1 MRNEDFK
8 SFYKKYYRFSVKIA
22 HRIVKDLSAAEDIAQ
37 EMFYSLYRELER
49 VETEDE
55 KKLCALVRVATI
67 NKARDYLKSAYVS
80 KVVAAEDN
88 AELEVPASVDNS
100 TEAAVYQSGDDRIC
114 VEIPGVTDAN
124 DILEDLGT
132 PGSLQFCDPDGNV
145 FMTGD
150 DVVDAQAG
158 THKDNTG
165 NNAYCVDLV
174 LSDEAAETF
183 SEMTGAN
190 IGNNLPI
197 IYDGA
202 VISNP
207 VVQSQISGGK
217 AQITGMANFEE
228 ASQLASQIRIGS
240 LSLELSELES
250 QVVGAQLGAEAMSSA
265 LKAALI
271 GLVII
276 IIFMIAY
283 YWMLGAAAAIAL
295 VIYSTLTIAVIY
307 WFDITLTLP
316 GIAGIILGI
325 GMAVDANVVIYGRI
339 REELSAGKSVFN
351 AMKDGFKKATSAIV
365 DGNVTTLIVAAIL
378 AWKGS
383 GTVKGFA
390 YTLAIS
396 IIISL
401 ITSLFV
407 TRYVVYSFYG
417 IGVKDE
423 KFYGKAKELKMINF
437 TKRRLVFYVIAVA
450 CIAAGFIGMGVHSA
464 SGDGA
469 LNLSLE
475 FVGGTSNT
483 VYFNEEYT
491 LEQID
496 SEMVPLVMDITGDSD
511 VYVQKV
517 ADSNGVIFKT
527 RNLSL
532 EEREAFNQVLVDKYG
547 VDENTISSQSISST
561 ISSEMT
567 SDAVIAV
574 IIAVILIM
582 IYIAFRFQD
591 FRFASA
597 SVLALI
603 HDIMLVLASYALVR
617 ISVGSTFIAVML
629 TILGYSINDTIV
641 VFDRVREN
649 IRGRAR
655 VSKEELAEIAD
666 KSVTQTLSRSINTSV
681 TTFVM
686 VLLLYIMGVASIKD
700 FSLPLMVGIVA
711 GLFSSVCIS
720 TNLWFDMKI
729 HFNKVGKK
737 K

>member
-1 MRNEDFK
+1 MKKNKSMGILAVVLVAVVAFCYYASIILSSTGRGAGQNITLGLDLAGGVSITYQVVDEDATAEQL
-8 SFYKKYYRFSVKIA
+8 SDTRYKLQK
-22 HRIVKDLSAAEDIAQ
+22 
-37 EMFYSLYRELER
+37 R
-49 VETEDE
+49 VE
-55 KKLCALVRVATI
+55 V
-67 NKARDYLKSAYVS
+67 Y
-80 KVVAAEDN
+80 
-88 AELEVPASVDNS
+88 S
-100 TEAAVYQSGDDRIC
+100 TEATVYQSGDDRIC

-132 PGSLQFCDPDGNV
+132 PGSLIFNDPDGNT

-150 DVVDAQAG
+150 DVEDAQAG
-158 THKDNTG
+158 TYEDNTG
-165 NNAYCVDLV
+165 NRAFCVDLV
-174 LSDEAAETF
+174 LSDSAAETF
-183 SEMTGAN
+183 SEITGAN
-190 IGNNLPI
+190 IGKNLPI
-197 IYDGA
+197 IYDGE

-207 VVQSQISGGK
+207 VVQQQISQGTAQISG
-217 AQITGMANFEE
+217 MSSFEE
-228 ASQLASQIRIGS
+228 AEILASQIRIGS
-240 LSLELSELES
+240 LSLELRELES

-271 GLVII
+271 GLVLI
-276 IIFMIAY
+276 IIFMIVY

-339 REELSAGKSVFN
+339 REELAAGKSVYN
-351 AMKDGFKKATSAIV
+351 AMRDGFKKASSAII

-378 AWKGS
+378 MWKGS

-396 IIISL
+396 ILISL
-401 ITSLFV
+401 FTSLFV

-417 IGVKDE
+417 VGIKDP
-423 KFYGKAKELKMINF
+423 KYYGQAKEMKTIGF
-437 TKRRLVFYVIAVA
+437 TKRRPVFYIIAVA
-450 CIAAGFIGMGVHSA
+450 CIAAGFIGMAVHNA
-464 SGDGA
+464 NGDGA

-475 FVGGTSNT
+475 FAGGSSNT

-496 SEMVPLVMDITGDSD
+496 ADMVPIVMEITGDSD

-517 ADSNGVIFKT
+517 ADSNGVVFKT

-532 EEREAFNQVLVDKYG
+532 EEREQFNKAFVDKYG
-547 VDENTISSQSISST
+547 VDENLISSQTISST

-591 FRFASA
+591 IRFASA
-597 SVLALI
+597 AVIALI
-603 HDIMLVLASYALVR
+603 HDILLVLASYALVR

-649 IRGRAR
+649 LHGRAR
-655 VSKEELAEIAD
+655 VSKEELAELSDA
-666 KSVTQTLSRSINTSV
+666 SVTQTLSRSINTSL
-681 TTFVM
+681 TTLVM

-720 TNLWFDMKI
+720 TNLWYEMRL
-729 HFNKVGKK
+729 HFAKAGKSSKK

>member
-1 MRNEDFK
+1 MKKNKSVAILAVVLAVIVALGYYTSIILSSTGKGEGQNITLGLDLAGGVSITYQVVDEDATAEQM
-8 SFYKKYYRFSVKIA
+8 SDTIYKLQK
-22 HRIVKDLSAAEDIAQ
+22 RI
-37 EMFYSLYRELER
+37 
-49 VETEDE
+49 ET
-55 KKLCALVRVATI
+55 
-67 NKARDYLKSAYVS
+67 Y
-80 KVVAAEDN
+80 
-88 AELEVPASVDNS
+88 S
-100 TEAAVYQSGDDRIC
+100 TEATVYQSGDDRIC

-158 THKDNTG
+158 THKGNTG
-165 NNAYCVDLV
+165 NNEFCVDLV

-190 IGNNLPI
+190 IGKNLPI
-197 IYDGA
+197 VYDGE

-207 VVQSQISGGK
+207 VVEAKIDGGT
-217 AQITGMANFEE
+217 AQITGMADYDE

-240 LSLELSELES
+240 LSLELTELES

-271 GLVII
+271 GLAII
-276 IIFMIAY
+276 IVFMIAY
-283 YWMLGAAAAIAL
+283 YWMLGAAAAVAL
-295 VIYSTLTIAVIY
+295 VIYSTLTVAVIY

-339 REELSAGKSVFN
+339 REEIAAGKSVYN

-396 IIISL
+396 IVVSL
-401 ITSLFV
+401 VTALFV

-423 KFYGKAKELKMINF
+423 KFYGKAKELKTMGFI
-437 TKRRLVFYVIAVA
+437 KRRPVFYVIAVA
-450 CIAAGFIGMGVHSA
+450 CIAAGFIGMGIHSA
-464 SGDGA
+464 NGDGA

-496 SEMVPLVMDITGDSD
+496 SEMVPLVMDVTGDSD

-517 ADSNGVIFKT
+517 ADTNGVIFKT
-527 RNLSL
+527 RNLNL
-532 EEREAFNQVLVDKYG
+532 EEREAFNKVFVDKYG
-547 VDENTISSQSISST
+547 VDEDTISSQSISST

-649 IRGRAR
+649 IHNRAR

-666 KSVTQTLSRSINTSV
+666 RSVTQTLSRSINTSV

-729 HFNKVGKK
+729 HFGKGGKK

>member
-1 MRNEDFK
+1 MKKNK
-8 SFYKKYYRFSVKIA
+8 SVAILAVVLAVVVALCYY
-22 HRIVKDLSAAEDIAQ
+22 
-37 EMFYSLYRELER
+37 
-49 VETEDE
+49 
-55 KKLCALVRVATI
+55 ATI
-67 NKARDYLKSAYVS
+67 ILSSTGKGAGQNITLGLDLAGGVS
-80 KVVAAEDN
+80 ITYQVVDEDATAEQMSDTIYKLQKRI
-88 AELEVPASVDNS
+88 ESYS
-100 TEAAVYQSGDDRIC
+100 TEATVYQSGDDRIC

-158 THKDNTG
+158 THKGNTG
-165 NNAYCVDLV
+165 NNEFCVDLV

-190 IGNNLPI
+190 IGKNLPI
-197 IYDGA
+197 VYDGE

-207 VVQSQISGGK
+207 VVEAKIDGGT
-217 AQITGMANFEE
+217 AQITGMADYDE

-240 LSLELSELES
+240 LSLELTELES

-271 GLVII
+271 GLAII
-276 IIFMIAY
+276 IVFMIAY
-283 YWMLGAAAAIAL
+283 YWMLGAAAAVAL

-339 REELSAGKSVFN
+339 REEIAAGKSVYN

-396 IIISL
+396 IVVSL
-401 ITSLFV
+401 VTALFV

-423 KFYGKAKELKMINF
+423 KFYGKAKELKTMGFI
-437 TKRRLVFYVIAVA
+437 KRRPVFYVIAVA

-464 SGDGA
+464 NGDGA

-496 SEMVPLVMDITGDSD
+496 SEMVPLVMDVTGDSD

-517 ADSNGVIFKT
+517 ADTNGVIFKT
-527 RNLSL
+527 RNLNL
-532 EEREAFNQVLVDKYG
+532 EEREAFNKVFVDKYG
-547 VDENTISSQSISST
+547 VDEDTISSQSISST

-603 HDIMLVLASYALVR
+603 HDILLVLASYALVR

-649 IRGRAR
+649 IHNRAR

-666 KSVTQTLSRSINTSV
+666 RSVTQTLSRSINTSV

-729 HFNKVGKK
+729 HFGKGGKK

>member
-1 MRNEDFK
+1 MKKNK
-8 SFYKKYYRFSVKIA
+8 S
-22 HRIVKDLSAAEDIAQ
+22 
-37 EMFYSLYRELER
+37 
-49 VETEDE
+49 
-55 KKLCALVRVATI
+55 VAI
-67 NKARDYLKSAYVS
+67 LAVVLAV
-80 KVVAAEDN
+80 VVALCYYASIILSSTGKGAGQNITLGLDLAGGVSITYQVVDED
-88 AELEVPASVDNS
+88 ATSEQMSDTIYKLQKRIESYS
-100 TEAAVYQSGDDRIC
+100 TEATVYQSGDDRIC

-158 THKDNTG
+158 TYKTETG
-165 NNAYCVDLV
+165 NNGFCVDLV
-174 LSDEAAETF
+174 LSDEAAKTF
-183 SEMTGAN
+183 AEMTGAN
-190 IGNNLPI
+190 IGKNLPI
-197 IYDGA
+197 VYDGE

-207 VVQSQISGGK
+207 VVQSKIDGGT
-217 AQITGMANFEE
+217 AQITGMADYEE

-240 LSLELSELES
+240 LSLELAELES

-271 GLVII
+271 GLAII
-276 IIFMIAY
+276 IVFMIAY
-283 YWMLGAAAAIAL
+283 YWMLGAAAAVAL
-295 VIYSTLTIAVIY
+295 AIYSTLTIAVIY

-339 REELSAGKSVFN
+339 REEIAVGKSVYN

-396 IIISL
+396 IIVSL
-401 ITSLFV
+401 ITALFV

-423 KFYGKAKELKMINF
+423 KFYGKAKELKTMNF
-437 TKRRLVFYVIAVA
+437 TKRRPVFYVIAVA

-517 ADSNGVIFKT
+517 AGSNGVIFKT
-527 RNLSL
+527 RNLNL
-532 EEREAFNQVLVDKYG
+532 EEREAFNKVFVDQYG
-547 VDENTISSQSISST
+547 VNEDTISSQSISST

-574 IIAVILIM
+574 VIAVILIM
-582 IYIAFRFQD
+582 LYIAFRFQD

-603 HDIMLVLASYALVR
+603 HDILLVLASYALVR

-649 IRGRAR
+649 IHNRAR

-686 VLLLYIMGVASIKD
+686 VLLLYIMGVASIRD

-720 TNLWFDMKI
+720 TNLWFDMKV
-729 HFNKVGKK
+729 HFGKGGRK

>member
-1 MRNEDFK
+1 MKKNK
-8 SFYKKYYRFSVKIA
+8 SVAILAVILAAVVVLGYYASIILSSTGKGAGQNITLGLDLAGGVSITYQVVDEEATAEQMSDTIYKLQQ
-22 HRIVKDLSAAEDIAQ
+22 RIES
-37 EMFYSLYRELER
+37 Y
-49 VETEDE
+49 
-55 KKLCALVRVATI
+55 
-67 NKARDYLKSAYVS
+67 
-80 KVVAAEDN
+80 
-88 AELEVPASVDNS
+88 S
-100 TEAAVYQSGDDRIC
+100 TEATVYQNGDDRIC
-114 VEIPGVTDAN
+114 IEIPGVTDAN
-124 DILEDLGT
+124 DILEDLGK
-132 PGSLQFCDPDGNV
+132 PGSLQFTDSDGKV

-158 THKDNTG
+158 TYQDDLG
-165 NNAYCVDLV
+165 NNAFCVDLV
-174 LSDEAAETF
+174 LSDDAAETF
-183 SEMTGAN
+183 AEVTGDN
-190 IGNNLPI
+190 IGKTLPI
-197 IYDGA
+197 IYDGQ

-207 VVQSQISGGK
+207 VVQAQISGGT
-217 AQITGMANFEE
+217 AQITGMESHE
-228 ASQLASQIRIGS
+228 AASILASQIRIGS
-240 LSLELSELES
+240 LSLELTELES
-250 QVVGAQLGAEAMSSA
+250 QVVGAQLGGEAMSSA
-265 LKAALI
+265 LKAAAI
-271 GLVII
+271 GLAII
-276 IIFMIAY
+276 MVFMIAY
-283 YWMLGAAAAIAL
+283 YWMAGVAASIAL
-295 VIYSTLTIAVIY
+295 IIYSTLTIAVLY

-339 REELSAGKSVFN
+339 REEISAGKSVFN
-351 AMKDGFKKATSAIV
+351 AMRDGFKKAQSAII

-390 YTLAIS
+390 YTLAIG
-396 IIISL
+396 IIVSL
-401 ITSLFV
+401 FSALFV
-407 TRYVVYSFYG
+407 TRYVMYAFYG
-417 IGVKDE
+417 VGVSDA
-423 KFYGKAKELKMINF
+423 KFYGRAKEGKTINF
-437 TKRRLVFYVIAVA
+437 TKYRAVFYIIGIIGIAS
-450 CIAAGFIGMGVHSA
+450 GFVGMGIHSA
-464 SGDGA
+464 NGEKN
-469 LNLSLE
+469 LNYSLE

-483 VYFNEEYT
+483 VYFNEDYT

-496 SEMVPLVMDITGDSD
+496 AEMVPLVMDITGDSD

-532 EEREAFNQVLVDKYG
+532 EEREEFNKVFVDKYG
-547 VDENTISSQSISST
+547 VDENTISSQTISPT

-567 SDAVIAV
+567 SDAITAV

-582 IYIAFRFQD
+582 LYIAFRFHD
-591 FRFASA
+591 FRFATA

-603 HDIMLVLASYALVR
+603 HDILLVLASYALIR

-649 IRGRAR
+649 IHNRAR
-655 VSKEELAEIAD
+655 MSKEELADVAD
-666 KSVTQTLSRSINTSV
+666 RSVTQTLARSINTSL

-720 TNLWFDMKI
+720 TNLWVDMKLLGS
-729 HFNKVGKK
+729 GKK
-737 K
+737 KK

>member
-1 MRNEDFK
+1 MKKNKSVAILAAVLAVIVALCYYASIILSSTGKGAGQNITLGLDLAGGVSITYQVVDEDAT
-8 SFYKKYYRFSVKIA
+8 SEQMSDTIYKLQK
-22 HRIVKDLSAAEDIAQ
+22 RIES
-37 EMFYSLYRELER
+37 Y
-49 VETEDE
+49 
-55 KKLCALVRVATI
+55 
-67 NKARDYLKSAYVS
+67 
-80 KVVAAEDN
+80 
-88 AELEVPASVDNS
+88 S
-100 TEAAVYQSGDDRIC
+100 TEATVYQSGDDRIC

-158 THKDNTG
+158 TTDDKTG
-165 NNAYCVDLV
+165 NKAYCVDLV
-174 LSDEAAETF
+174 LSDEAAQTF
-183 SEMTGAN
+183 AEMTGEN
-190 IGNNLPI
+190 IGKNLPI
-197 IYDGA
+197 VYDGE

-207 VVQSQISGGK
+207 VVQSKIEGGT
-217 AQITGMANFEE
+217 AQITGMANYEE

-271 GLVII
+271 GLVLI

-283 YWMLGAAAAIAL
+283 YWMLGVAASIAL

-339 REELSAGKSVFN
+339 REEISAGKSVFN
-351 AMKDGFKKATSAIV
+351 AMRDGFKKATSAIV

-401 ITSLFV
+401 ITALFV

-423 KFYGKAKELKMINF
+423 KFYGKAKELKTMSF
-437 TKRRLVFYVIAVA
+437 TKRRPVFYVIAVA
-450 CIAAGFIGMGVHSA
+450 CIAVGFIGMGVHSA
-464 SGDGA
+464 NGDGA

-496 SEMVPLVMDITGDSD
+496 SEMVPLVMDVTGDSD

-527 RNLSL
+527 RNLNL
-532 EEREAFNQVLVDKYG
+532 EEREAFNQVFVDKYG
-547 VDENTISSQSISST
+547 VDEDTISSQSISST

-591 FRFASA
+591 IRFASA

-603 HDIMLVLASYALVR
+603 HDILLVLASYALVR

-649 IRGRAR
+649 IHNRAR

-729 HFNKVGKK
+729 HFNKGGKK

>member
-1 MRNEDFK
+1 MNKNK
-8 SFYKKYYRFSVKIA
+8 SVAVLAVVLAIVVALSYYASLILSSTGKGEGQNISLGL
-22 HRIVKDLSAAEDIAQ
+22 DLAGGVSITYQ
-37 EMFYSLYRELER
+37 
-49 VETEDE
+49 VEDE
-55 KKLCALVRVATI
+55 DATAEQMSDTIYKLQKRIQV
-67 NKARDYLKSAYVS
+67 Y
-80 KVVAAEDN
+80 
-88 AELEVPASVDNS
+88 S
-100 TEAAVYQSGDDRIC
+100 TEATVYRSGDDRIC

-132 PGSLQFCDPDGNV
+132 PGSLQFCDPEGNV

-150 DVVDAQAG
+150 EVVDAQPG
-158 THKDNTG
+158 TYDDNTG
-165 NNAYCVDLV
+165 NKAYCVDLL
-174 LSDEAAETF
+174 LSDEAAQTF
-183 SEMTGAN
+183 SDVTGAN
-190 IGNNLPI
+190 IGQNLPI
-197 IYDGA
+197 IYDGE

-207 VVQSQISGGK
+207 TVQSQISGGT
-217 AQITGMANFEE
+217 AQITGMANYEE

-250 QVVGAQLGAEAMSSA
+250 QVVGAQLGAEAMTTA
-265 LKAALI
+265 LRAALI
-271 GLVII
+271 GLVLIMV
-276 IIFMIAY
+276 FMIAY
-283 YWMLGAAAAIAL
+283 YWMLGAAASIAL
-295 VIYSTLTIAVIY
+295 IIYSTLTIAVLY

-339 REELSAGKSVFN
+339 REEIAAGKSVYN
-351 AMKDGFKKATSAIV
+351 AMKDGFAKATSAIV
-365 DGNVTTLIVAAIL
+365 DGNVTTMIVALIL

-417 IGVKDE
+417 IGVKDV
-423 KFYGKAKELKMINF
+423 KFYGKAKELKTINF
-437 TKRRLVFYVIAVA
+437 TKKRAIFYAIAVIA
-450 CIAAGFIGMGVHSA
+450 IASGFIGMGINSA
-464 SGDGA
+464 NGNGA

-483 VYFNEEYT
+483 VYMNENYT

-496 SEMVPLVMDITGDSD
+496 SELVPLVMEVTGDSD

-532 EEREAFNQVLVDKYG
+532 EEREAFNKIFVEKYG

-567 SDAVIAV
+567 RDAIIAV
-574 IIAVILIM
+574 IIAMVLIM
-582 IYIAFRFQD
+582 IYIAIRFHD
-591 FRFASA
+591 VRFASA
-597 SVLALI
+597 AVLALA
-603 HDIMLVLASYALVR
+603 HDILLVLACYALVR

-649 IRGRAR
+649 IHNRAR
-655 VSKEELAEIAD
+655 MSKDELAEISD
-666 KSVTQTLSRSINTSV
+666 RSVTQTLSRSINTSV

-711 GLFSSVCIS
+711 GLFSSVCVS
-720 TNLWFDMKI
+720 TNLWFELKTRLA
-729 HFNKVGKK
+729 KSTKK
-737 K
+737 

>member
-1 MRNEDFK
+1 MNKNK
-8 SFYKKYYRFSVKIA
+8 SVAVLAVVLAIVVALSYYASLILSSTGKGEGQNISLGL
-22 HRIVKDLSAAEDIAQ
+22 DLAGGVSITYQ
-37 EMFYSLYRELER
+37 
-49 VETEDE
+49 VEDE
-55 KKLCALVRVATI
+55 DATAEQMSDTIYKLQKRIQV
-67 NKARDYLKSAYVS
+67 Y
-80 KVVAAEDN
+80 
-88 AELEVPASVDNS
+88 S
-100 TEAAVYQSGDDRIC
+100 TEATVYRSGDDRIC

-132 PGSLQFCDPDGNV
+132 PGSLQFCDPEGNV

-150 DVVDAQAG
+150 EVVDAQPG
-158 THKDNTG
+158 TYDDNTG
-165 NNAYCVDLV
+165 NKAYCVDLV
-174 LSDEAAETF
+174 LSDEAAKTF
-183 SEMTGAN
+183 SDVTGAN
-190 IGNNLPI
+190 IGQNLPI
-197 IYDGA
+197 IYDGE

-207 VVQSQISGGK
+207 TVQSQISGGT
-217 AQITGMANFEE
+217 AQITGMANYEE

-250 QVVGAQLGAEAMSSA
+250 QVVGAQLGAEAMTTA
-265 LKAALI
+265 LRAALI
-271 GLVII
+271 GLVLII
-276 IIFMIAY
+276 VFMIAY
-283 YWMLGAAAAIAL
+283 YWMLGAAASIAL
-295 VIYSTLTIAVIY
+295 IIYSTLTIAVLY

-339 REELSAGKSVFN
+339 REEIAAGKSVYN
-351 AMKDGFKKATSAIV
+351 AMKDGFAKATSAIV
-365 DGNVTTLIVAAIL
+365 DGNVTTMIVALIL

-417 IGVKDE
+417 IGVKDV
-423 KFYGKAKELKMINF
+423 KFYGKAKELKTINF
-437 TKRRLVFYVIAVA
+437 TKKRAIFYAIAVIA
-450 CIAAGFIGMGVHSA
+450 IASGFIGMGINSA
-464 SGDGA
+464 NGNGA

-483 VYFNEEYT
+483 VYMNENYT

-496 SEMVPLVMDITGDSD
+496 SELVPLVMEVTGDSD

-532 EEREAFNQVLVDKYG
+532 EEREAFNKIFVEKYG

-567 SDAVIAV
+567 RDAIIAV
-574 IIAVILIM
+574 IIAMVLIM
-582 IYIAFRFQD
+582 IYIAIRFHD
-591 FRFASA
+591 VRFASA
-597 SVLALI
+597 AVLALA
-603 HDIMLVLASYALVR
+603 HDILLVLACYALVR

-649 IRGRAR
+649 IHNRAR
-655 VSKEELAEIAD
+655 MSKDELAEISD
-666 KSVTQTLSRSINTSV
+666 RSVTQTLSRSINTSV

-711 GLFSSVCIS
+711 GLFSSVCVS
-720 TNLWFDMKI
+720 TNLWFELKTRLA
-729 HFNKVGKK
+729 KSTKK
-737 K
+737 

>member
-1 MRNEDFK
+1 MKKNK
-8 SFYKKYYRFSVKIA
+8 SVAILAVVLVIVVALGYYASIILSSTGRGAGTNITLGL
-22 HRIVKDLSAAEDIAQ
+22 DLAGGVSITYQ
-37 EMFYSLYRELER
+37 
-49 VETEDE
+49 VEDE
-55 KKLCALVRVATI
+55 DATSEEMSDTIYKLQKRIET
-67 NKARDYLKSAYVS
+67 Y
-80 KVVAAEDN
+80 
-88 AELEVPASVDNS
+88 S
-100 TEAAVYQSGDDRIC
+100 TEATVYQSGDDRIC

-150 DVVDAQAG
+150 DVDDAQAG
-158 THKDNTG
+158 TYKDNTG
-165 NNAYCVDLV
+165 NTAYCVNLTLND
-174 LSDEAAETF
+174 SAAETF
-183 SEMTGAN
+183 SEITGAN

-197 IYDGA
+197 IYDGE

-207 VVQSQISGGK
+207 TVQSQISGGT
-217 AQITGMANFEE
+217 AQITGMANYEE
-228 ASQLASQIRIGS
+228 ASQLAAQIRIGS

-250 QVVGAQLGAEAMSSA
+250 QVVGAQLGTEAMSSA

-271 GLVII
+271 GLVLI

-283 YWMLGAAAAIAL
+283 YWMLGVAAAIAL

-339 REELSAGKSVFN
+339 REELAAGKSVFN
-351 AMKDGFKKATSAIV
+351 AMREGFKKASSAII

-417 IGVKDE
+417 VGVRDA
-423 KFYGKAKELKMINF
+423 KFYGQAKELKTIGF
-437 TKRRLVFYVIAVA
+437 TKRRPVFYIIAVV

-464 SGDGA
+464 NGDGA

-496 SEMVPLVMDITGDSD
+496 SEMVPLVMEITGDSD
-511 VYVQKV
+511 VFVQKV

-532 EEREAFNQVLVDKYG
+532 EERETFNQTFIDQYG

-582 IYIAFRFQD
+582 IYIALRFQD
-591 FRFASA
+591 IRFASA
-597 SVLALI
+597 AVIALI
-603 HDIMLVLASYALVR
+603 HDILLVLASYALVR
-617 ISVGSTFIAVML
+617 ISIGSTFIAVML

-649 IRGRAR
+649 IHGRAR
-655 VSKEELAEIAD
+655 VSKEELAEISD
-666 KSVTQTLSRSINTSV
+666 RSVTQTLSRSINTSL

-711 GLFSSVCIS
+711 GLFSSVCVS
-720 TNLWFDMKI
+720 TNLWYEMKTRL
-729 HFNKVGKK
+729 GKK

>member
-1 MRNEDFK
+1 MKKNK
-8 SFYKKYYRFSVKIA
+8 SVAILAVVLAVVVALCYY
-22 HRIVKDLSAAEDIAQ
+22 
-37 EMFYSLYRELER
+37 
-49 VETEDE
+49 
-55 KKLCALVRVATI
+55 ATI
-67 NKARDYLKSAYVS
+67 ILSSTGKGAGQNITLGLDLAGGVS
-80 KVVAAEDN
+80 ITYQVVDED
-88 AELEVPASVDNS
+88 ATSEQMSDTIYKLQKRIESYS
-100 TEAAVYQSGDDRIC
+100 TEATVYQSGDDRIC

-158 THKDNTG
+158 THKGNTG
-165 NNAYCVDLV
+165 NNEFCVDLV

-190 IGNNLPI
+190 IGKNLPI
-197 IYDGA
+197 VYDGE

-207 VVQSQISGGK
+207 VVQSKIDGGT
-217 AQITGMANFEE
+217 AQITGMADFDE

-240 LSLELSELES
+240 LSLELTELES

-339 REELSAGKSVFN
+339 REEISVGKSVYN

-396 IIISL
+396 IIVSL
-401 ITSLFV
+401 ITALFV

-423 KFYGKAKELKMINF
+423 KFYGKAKELKTMGFI
-437 TKRRLVFYVIAVA
+437 KRRPVFYVIAVA

-464 SGDGA
+464 NGDGA

-496 SEMVPLVMDITGDSD
+496 SDMVPLVMDVTGDSD

-527 RNLSL
+527 RNLNL
-532 EEREAFNQVLVDKYG
+532 EEREAFNKVFVDNYG
-547 VDENTISSQSISST
+547 VDEDTISSQSISST

-603 HDIMLVLASYALVR
+603 HDILLVLASYALVR

-649 IRGRAR
+649 IHNRAR

-729 HFNKVGKK
+729 HFGKDGKK

>member
-1 MRNEDFK
+1 MKKNK
-8 SFYKKYYRFSVKIA
+8 SVAILAVVLAVVVALSYYASIILSSTGKGEGQNITLGL
-22 HRIVKDLSAAEDIAQ
+22 DLAGGVSITYQ
-37 EMFYSLYRELER
+37 
-49 VETEDE
+49 VEDE
-55 KKLCALVRVATI
+55 DATAEQMSDTIYKLQRRIET
-67 NKARDYLKSAYVS
+67 Y
-80 KVVAAEDN
+80 
-88 AELEVPASVDNS
+88 S
-100 TEAAVYQSGDDRIC
+100 TEATVYQGGDDRIC

-124 DILEDLGT
+124 VILEDLGK
-132 PGSLQFCDPDGNV
+132 PGSLQFCDSEGNV

-150 DVVDAQAG
+150 DVVDAQPG
-158 THKDNTG
+158 TYKDNTG

-174 LSDEAAETF
+174 LSDDAAETF
-183 SEMTGAN
+183 SDMTGEN
-190 IGNNLPI
+190 IGKTLPI
-197 IYDGA
+197 VYDGT

-207 VVQSQISGGK
+207 VVQSQISGGT
-217 AQITGMANFEE
+217 AQITGMANYEE
-228 ASQLASQIRIGS
+228 ASKLASQIRIGS

-250 QVVGAQLGAEAMSSA
+250 QVVGAQLGGEAMSSA

-271 GLVII
+271 GLVLI

-396 IIISL
+396 IVISL

-417 IGVKDE
+417 VGVKDE
-423 KFYGKAKELKMINF
+423 KYYGKAKELKMINF
-437 TKRRLVFYVIAVA
+437 TKRRPVFYVIALA

-464 SGDGA
+464 GGDGA

-496 SEMVPLVMDITGDSD
+496 AEMVPLVMEVTGDSD
-511 VYVQKV
+511 VFVQKV

-532 EEREAFNQVLVDKYG
+532 TEREEFNKVFVDKYG
-547 VDENTISSQSISST
+547 VNEDLISSQSISST

-567 SDAVIAV
+567 KDAVVAV

-591 FRFASA
+591 IRFASA

-603 HDIMLVLASYALVR
+603 HDILLVLASYALVR

-649 IRGRAR
+649 IHGRVR

-711 GLFSSVCIS
+711 GVFSSVCIS
-720 TNLWFDMKI
+720 TNLWFEMKLR
-729 HFNKVGKK
+729 FNKSSKK

>member
-1 MRNEDFK
+1 MKKNK
-8 SFYKKYYRFSVKIA
+8 SVAILAVVLAVVVALCYY
-22 HRIVKDLSAAEDIAQ
+22 
-37 EMFYSLYRELER
+37 
-49 VETEDE
+49 
-55 KKLCALVRVATI
+55 ATI
-67 NKARDYLKSAYVS
+67 ILSSTGKGAGQNITLGLDLAGGVS
-80 KVVAAEDN
+80 ITYQVVDEDATAEQMSDTIYKLQKRI
-88 AELEVPASVDNS
+88 ESYS
-100 TEAAVYQSGDDRIC
+100 TEATVYQSGDDRIC

-158 THKDNTG
+158 TYKDNTG
-165 NNAYCVDLV
+165 NNGFCVDLV

-190 IGNNLPI
+190 IGKNLPI
-197 IYDGA
+197 VYDGE

-207 VVQSQISGGK
+207 VVQSKIDGGT
-217 AQITGMANFEE
+217 AQITGMADYDE

-240 LSLELSELES
+240 LSLELTELES

-276 IIFMIAY
+276 IVFMIAY

-339 REELSAGKSVFN
+339 REEIAAGKSVYN

-396 IIISL
+396 IIVSL
-401 ITSLFV
+401 VTSLFV

-423 KFYGKAKELKMINF
+423 KFYGKAKELKTMGFI
-437 TKRRLVFYVIAVA
+437 KRRPVFYVIAVA
-450 CIAAGFIGMGVHSA
+450 CIAAGFIGMGIHSA
-464 SGDGA
+464 NGDGA

-483 VYFNEEYT
+483 VYFSEEYT

-496 SEMVPLVMDITGDSD
+496 SDMVPLVMDVTGDSD

-527 RNLSL
+527 RNLNL
-532 EEREAFNQVLVDKYG
+532 EEREAFNKVFVDNYG
-547 VDENTISSQSISST
+547 VDEDTISSQSISST

-603 HDIMLVLASYALVR
+603 HDILLVLASYALVR

-649 IRGRAR
+649 IHNRAR

-729 HFNKVGKK
+729 HFGKGGRK

>member
-1 MRNEDFK
+1 MKKNK
-8 SFYKKYYRFSVKIA
+8 S
-22 HRIVKDLSAAEDIAQ
+22 
-37 EMFYSLYRELER
+37 
-49 VETEDE
+49 
-55 KKLCALVRVATI
+55 VAI
-67 NKARDYLKSAYVS
+67 LAVVLAV
-80 KVVAAEDN
+80 VVALGYYASIILSSTGKGEGQNITLGLDLAGGVSITYQVVDEDATAEQMSDTIYKLQRRI
-88 AELEVPASVDNS
+88 ETYS
-100 TEAAVYQSGDDRIC
+100 TEATVYQSGDDRIC

-158 THKDNTG
+158 TYKDNTG
-165 NNAYCVDLV
+165 NNAYRVDLV
-174 LSDEAAETF
+174 LSDDAAETF
-183 SEMTGAN
+183 SEITGDN

-197 IYDGA
+197 IYDGQ

-207 VVQSQISGGK
+207 VVQSQISGGT
-217 AQITGMANFEE
+217 AQITGMANYDE

-271 GLVII
+271 GLVLI

-283 YWMLGAAAAIAL
+283 YWMLGAAAAVAL

-351 AMKDGFKKATSAIV
+351 AMRDGFKKATSAIV

-396 IIISL
+396 IVISL

-423 KFYGKAKELKMINF
+423 KYYGKAKELKTISF
-437 TKRRLVFYVIAVA
+437 TKRRPVFYVIALA

-464 SGDGA
+464 GGDGA

-483 VYFNEEYT
+483 VYFNEAYT

-511 VYVQKV
+511 VFVQKV

-532 EEREAFNQVLVDKYG
+532 EEREKFNQVFVDKYG
-547 VDENTISSQSISST
+547 VNEDTISSQSISST

-591 FRFASA
+591 IRFASA

-603 HDIMLVLASYALVR
+603 HDILLVLASYALVR

-720 TNLWFDMKI
+720 TNLWFDMKVR
-729 HFNKVGKK
+729 FNKGGKK

>member
-1 MRNEDFK
+1 MKKNK
-8 SFYKKYYRFSVKIA
+8 SVAILAVVLVIVVALSYYASIILSSTGRGAGQNITLGL
-22 HRIVKDLSAAEDIAQ
+22 DLAGGVSITYQ
-37 EMFYSLYRELER
+37 
-49 VETEDE
+49 VEDE
-55 KKLCALVRVATI
+55 DATSEEMSDTIYKLQKRIET
-67 NKARDYLKSAYVS
+67 Y
-80 KVVAAEDN
+80 
-88 AELEVPASVDNS
+88 S
-100 TEAAVYQSGDDRIC
+100 TEATVYQSGDDRIC

-150 DVVDAQAG
+150 DVEDAQAG
-158 THKDNTG
+158 TFKDNTG
-165 NNAYCVDLV
+165 NTGYCVDLV
-174 LSDEAAETF
+174 LSDSAAETF
-183 SEMTGAN
+183 SEITGAN

-197 IYDGA
+197 IYDGE

-207 VVQSQISGGK
+207 TVQSQISGGT
-217 AQITGMANFEE
+217 AQITGMADYEE

-250 QVVGAQLGAEAMSSA
+250 QVVGAQLGTEAMSSA

-271 GLVII
+271 GLVLI

-339 REELSAGKSVFN
+339 REEIAAGKSVFN
-351 AMKDGFKKATSAIV
+351 AMRDGFKKASSAII

-417 IGVKDE
+417 IGVRDV
-423 KFYGKAKELKMINF
+423 KFYGQAKELKPVSF
-437 TKRRLVFYVIAVA
+437 SKRRPVFYIIAVA

-464 SGDGA
+464 GGDGA

-532 EEREAFNQVLVDKYG
+532 EERETFNQTFIDKYG

-567 SDAVIAV
+567 SDAVVAV

-591 FRFASA
+591 IRFASA
-597 SVLALI
+597 AVIALI
-603 HDIMLVLASYALVR
+603 HDILLVLASYALVR

-649 IRGRAR
+649 IHNRAR
-655 VSKEELAEIAD
+655 VSEGELAEISD
-666 KSVTQTLSRSINTSV
+666 RSVTQTLSRSINTSL

-700 FSLPLMVGIVA
+700 FALPLMVGIVA

-720 TNLWFDMKI
+720 TNLWYDMK
-729 HFNKVGKK
+729 VRLSKK

>member
-1 MRNEDFK
+1 MKKNKSVAILAVVLAVVVALGYYASIILSSTGKGEGQNITLGLDLAGGVSITYQVENEDATAEQM
-8 SFYKKYYRFSVKIA
+8 SDTIYKLQR
-22 HRIVKDLSAAEDIAQ
+22 RIES
-37 EMFYSLYRELER
+37 Y
-49 VETEDE
+49 
-55 KKLCALVRVATI
+55 
-67 NKARDYLKSAYVS
+67 
-80 KVVAAEDN
+80 
-88 AELEVPASVDNS
+88 S
-100 TEAAVYQSGDDRIC
+100 TEATVYQSGDDRIC

-158 THKDNTG
+158 TYKDNTG

-174 LSDEAAETF
+174 LSDDAAETF

-190 IGNNLPI
+190 IGKNLPI
-197 IYDGA
+197 IYDGQ

-207 VVQSQISGGK
+207 TVQSQISGGQ
-217 AQITGMANFEE
+217 AQITGMENYDA
-228 ASQLASQIRIGS
+228 AAQLASQIRIGS

-271 GLVII
+271 GLVLI

-417 IGVKDE
+417 IGMKDVKY
-423 KFYGKAKELKMINF
+423 YGKSKEFKTIEF
-437 TKRRLVFYVIAVA
+437 TKRRPVFYVIAVA
-450 CIAAGFIGMGVHSA
+450 CIVAGFIGMGVNSA
-464 SGDGA
+464 KGDGA

-475 FVGGTSNT
+475 FVGGTSYT

-511 VYVQKV
+511 VFVQKV

-532 EEREAFNQVLVDKYG
+532 EEREAFNQVFVDKYG
-547 VDENTISSQSISST
+547 VDEDTISSQSISST

-567 SDAVIAV
+567 SDAIVAV

-597 SVLALI
+597 SVIALI
-603 HDIMLVLASYALVR
+603 HDILLVLASYALVR

-649 IRGRAR
+649 IHGRAR

-666 KSVTQTLSRSINTSV
+666 QSVTQTLTRSINTSV

-720 TNLWFDMKI
+720 TNLWFDMKL
-729 HFNKVGKK
+729 HFNKGGKK

>member
-1 MRNEDFK
+1 MKKNKSVAVLSIVAVAIVALCYYASIILSSTGKGAGQNIKLGLDLAGGVSITYQVEDEDATEEQL
-8 SFYKKYYRFSVKIA
+8 SDTVYKLQK
-22 HRIVKDLSAAEDIAQ
+22 
-37 EMFYSLYRELER
+37 R
-49 VETEDE
+49 VE
-55 KKLCALVRVATI
+55 
-67 NKARDYLKSAYVS
+67 AY
-80 KVVAAEDN
+80 
-88 AELEVPASVDNS
+88 S
-100 TEAAVYQSGDDRIC
+100 TEANAYQVGGDRIC

-132 PGSLQFCDPDGNV
+132 PGSLEFYDPDGNV

-158 THKDNTG
+158 TYRDDLG
-165 NNAYCVDLV
+165 NNAYSVDLT

-183 SEMTGAN
+183 SEITGDN
-190 IGNNLPI
+190 IGQQLPI
-197 IYDGA
+197 VYDGE
-202 VISNP
+202 VISSP
-207 VVQSQISGGK
+207 VVQSKISGGN
-217 AQITGMANFEE
+217 AQITGMESFEE

-250 QVVGAQLGAEAMSSA
+250 QVVGAQLGGEAMSSA

-271 GLVII
+271 GLVLIAV
-276 IIFMIAY
+276 FMIAY
-283 YWMLGAAAAIAL
+283 YWVLGAAASIAL
-295 VIYSTLTIAVIY
+295 VIYSTLTIAVLY
-307 WFDITLTLP
+307 WFEITLTLP

-339 REELSAGKSVFN
+339 REEIAEGKSVFT
-351 AMKDGFKKATSAIV
+351 AMKNGFQKATSAIV

-401 ITSLFV
+401 FTSLFV
-407 TRYVVYSFYG
+407 TRYVVYSLYG
-417 IGVKDE
+417 VGVKDA
-423 KFYGKAKELKMINF
+423 KFYGKAKELRTIPF
-437 TKRRLVFYVIAVA
+437 TKHRFISYGIGIA
-450 CIAAGFIGMGVHSA
+450 CIAAGFIGMAVHA
-464 SGDGA
+464 ARGDGA

-496 SEMVPLVMDITGDSD
+496 SEMVPLVRDITGDSD

-517 ADSNGVIFKT
+517 ADSTGVIFKT
-527 RNLSL
+527 RNLDL
-532 EEREAFNQVLVDKYG
+532 EEREAFNKAFVDNYG
-547 VDENTISSQSISST
+547 VDESTISSQSISST

-567 SDAVIAV
+567 GDAITAV

-582 IYIAFRFQD
+582 AYIAFRFQD

-597 SVLALI
+597 AVIALI
-603 HDIMLVLASYALVR
+603 HDILLVLASYALVR
-617 ISVGSTFIAVML
+617 ITVGSTFIAVML

-649 IRGRAR
+649 LHGRTR
-655 VSKEELAEIAD
+655 VTREELSEVGD
-666 KSVTQTLSRSINTSV
+666 RSVTQTLSRSINTSL
-681 TTFVM
+681 TTFIM

-720 TNLWFDMKI
+720 TSLWYDMKTC
-729 HFNKVGKK
+729 FAGRGGKSNKNNKNGKK
-737 K
+737 GRK

>member
-1 MRNEDFK
+1 M
-8 SFYKKYYRFSVKIA
+8 KKNK
-22 HRIVKDLSAAEDIAQ
+22 SAAILAVV
-37 EMFYSLYRELER
+37 LA
-49 VETEDE
+49 V
-55 KKLCALVRVATI
+55 
-67 NKARDYLKSAYVS
+67 
-80 KVVAAEDN
+80 VVA
-88 AELEVPASVDNS
+88 LGYYASIILSSTGKGEGQNITLGLDLAGGVSITYQVVDEGATSEQMSDTIYKLQKRIESYS
-100 TEAAVYQSGDDRIC
+100 TEATVYQSGDDRIC

-158 THKDNTG
+158 TYKDNTG
-165 NNAYCVDLV
+165 NNGFCVDLV

-183 SEMTGAN
+183 SEMTGEN
-190 IGNNLPI
+190 IGKNLPI
-197 IYDGA
+197 IYDGET
-202 VISNP
+202 ISNP
-207 VVQSQISGGK
+207 VVQSKIDGGT
-217 AQITGMANFEE
+217 AQITGMANYDE

-240 LSLELSELES
+240 LSLELTELES

-276 IIFMIAY
+276 IVFMIAY
-283 YWMLGAAAAIAL
+283 YWMLGAAAAVAL

-339 REELSAGKSVFN
+339 REEIAAGKSVYN

-396 IIISL
+396 IIVSL
-401 ITSLFV
+401 VTSLFV

-423 KFYGKAKELKMINF
+423 KFYGKAKELKPMSFI
-437 TKRRLVFYVIAVA
+437 KRRPVFYVIAVA

-464 SGDGA
+464 NGDGA

-496 SEMVPLVMDITGDSD
+496 SDMVPLVMDVTGDSD

-527 RNLSL
+527 RNLNL
-532 EEREAFNQVLVDKYG
+532 EEREAFNKVFVDNYG
-547 VDENTISSQSISST
+547 VDEDTISSQSISST

-603 HDIMLVLASYALVR
+603 HDILLVLASYALVR

-649 IRGRAR
+649 IHNRAR

-681 TTFVM
+681 TTFAM

-729 HFNKVGKK
+729 HFGKGNKK

>member
-1 MRNEDFK
+1 MKKNK
-8 SFYKKYYRFSVKIA
+8 S
-22 HRIVKDLSAAEDIAQ
+22 
-37 EMFYSLYRELER
+37 
-49 VETEDE
+49 
-55 KKLCALVRVATI
+55 VAI
-67 NKARDYLKSAYVS
+67 LAVVLAV
-80 KVVAAEDN
+80 VVALSYYASIILSSTGKGEGQNITLGLDLAGGVSITYQVVDEDATAEQMSDTIYKLQRRI
-88 AELEVPASVDNS
+88 ESYS
-100 TEAAVYQSGDDRIC
+100 TEATVYQSGDDRIC

-158 THKDNTG
+158 TYKDNTG

-174 LSDEAAETF
+174 LSDDAADTF
-183 SEMTGAN
+183 SEITGEN

-197 IYDGA
+197 VYDGV

-207 VVQSQISGGK
+207 VVQSQISGGT

-250 QVVGAQLGAEAMSSA
+250 QVVGAQLGEEGMSSA

-271 GLVII
+271 GLVLII
-276 IIFMIAY
+276 VFMIAY
-283 YWMLGAAAAIAL
+283 YWMLGAAAAVAL
-295 VIYSTLTIAVIY
+295 VIYSALTIAVIY

-339 REELSAGKSVFN
+339 REELAAGKSVFN
-351 AMKDGFKKATSAIV
+351 AMRDGFKKATSAIV

-423 KFYGKAKELKMINF
+423 KYYGKAKELKTINF
-437 TKRRLVFYVIAVA
+437 TKRRPVFYVIAIA
-450 CIAAGFIGMGVHSA
+450 CIAAGFIGMGVYSA
-464 SGDGA
+464 NGDGA

-491 LEQID
+491 LAQID
-496 SEMVPLVMDITGDSD
+496 SEIVPLVMEVTGDSD
-511 VYVQKV
+511 VFVQKV

-527 RNLSL
+527 RNLNL
-532 EEREAFNQVLVDKYG
+532 EEREAFNKVFVDKYG

-567 SDAVIAV
+567 SDAVVAV

-597 SVLALI
+597 SVIALI
-603 HDIMLVLASYALVR
+603 HDILLVLASYALVR

-686 VLLLYIMGVASIKD
+686 VLLLYILGVASIKD

-720 TNLWFDMKI
+720 TNLWFGMKI
-729 HFNKVGKK
+729 HFNKGGKK

>member
-1 MRNEDFK
+1 MKKNKSVAILAVVLAVVLALGYYASIILSSTGKGAGQNITLGLDLAGGVSITYQVVDEDAT
-8 SFYKKYYRFSVKIA
+8 SEQMSDTIYKLQK
-22 HRIVKDLSAAEDIAQ
+22 RIES
-37 EMFYSLYRELER
+37 Y
-49 VETEDE
+49 
-55 KKLCALVRVATI
+55 
-67 NKARDYLKSAYVS
+67 
-80 KVVAAEDN
+80 
-88 AELEVPASVDNS
+88 S
-100 TEAAVYQSGDDRIC
+100 TEATVYQSGNDRIC

-158 THKDNTG
+158 TTNDKAG

-174 LSDEAAETF
+174 LSDEAAQTF
-183 SEMTGAN
+183 AEMTGEN
-190 IGNNLPI
+190 IGKNLPI
-197 IYDGA
+197 VYDGE

-207 VVQSQISGGK
+207 VVQSKIEGGT
-217 AQITGMANFEE
+217 AQITGMANYEE

-271 GLVII
+271 GLVLI

-283 YWMLGAAAAIAL
+283 YWMLGVAASIAL

-339 REELSAGKSVFN
+339 REEISAGKSVFN
-351 AMKDGFKKATSAIV
+351 AMRDGFKKATSAIV

-401 ITSLFV
+401 ITALFV

-423 KFYGKAKELKMINF
+423 KFYGKAKELKTISF
-437 TKRRLVFYVIAVA
+437 TKRRPVFYVIAVA

-464 SGDGA
+464 NGDGP

-532 EEREAFNQVLVDKYG
+532 EEREEFNKTFIDRYG
-547 VDENTISSQSISST
+547 VNEDTISSQSISST

-591 FRFASA
+591 IRFASA

-603 HDIMLVLASYALVR
+603 HDILLVLASYALVR

-649 IRGRAR
+649 IHNRAR
-655 VSKEELAEIAD
+655 VSKEELTEIAD

-720 TNLWFDMKI
+720 TNLWFDMKT
-729 HFNKVGKK
+729 HLNKGGKK

>member
-1 MRNEDFK
+1 MKKNK
-8 SFYKKYYRFSVKIA
+8 S
-22 HRIVKDLSAAEDIAQ
+22 
-37 EMFYSLYRELER
+37 
-49 VETEDE
+49 
-55 KKLCALVRVATI
+55 VAI
-67 NKARDYLKSAYVS
+67 LAVVLAV
-80 KVVAAEDN
+80 VVALCYYASIILSSTGKGADQNITLGLDLAGGVSITYQVVDED
-88 AELEVPASVDNS
+88 ATSEQMSDTIYKLQKRIESYS
-100 TEAAVYQSGDDRIC
+100 TEATVYQSGDDRIC

-158 THKDNTG
+158 TYKTETG
-165 NNAYCVDLV
+165 NNGFCVDLV

-183 SEMTGAN
+183 AEMTGAN
-190 IGNNLPI
+190 IGKNLPI
-197 IYDGA
+197 VYDGE

-207 VVQSQISGGK
+207 VVQSKIDGGT
-217 AQITGMANFEE
+217 AQITGMADYEE

-240 LSLELSELES
+240 LSLELAELES

-271 GLVII
+271 GLAII
-276 IIFMIAY
+276 IVFMIAY

-295 VIYSTLTIAVIY
+295 VIYSTLTVAVIY

-339 REELSAGKSVFN
+339 REEIAVGKSVYN

-396 IIISL
+396 IIVSL
-401 ITSLFV
+401 ITALFV

-423 KFYGKAKELKMINF
+423 KFYGKAKELKTMNF
-437 TKRRLVFYVIAVA
+437 TKRRPVFYVIAVA

-496 SEMVPLVMDITGDSD
+496 SEMVPLVMDVTGDSD

-517 ADSNGVIFKT
+517 AGSNGVIFKT
-527 RNLSL
+527 RNLNL
-532 EEREAFNQVLVDKYG
+532 EEREAFNKVFVDQYG
-547 VDENTISSQSISST
+547 VNEDTISSQSISST

-574 IIAVILIM
+574 VIAVILIM
-582 IYIAFRFQD
+582 LYIAFRFQD

-603 HDIMLVLASYALVR
+603 HDILLVLASYALVR

-649 IRGRAR
+649 IHNRAR

-686 VLLLYIMGVASIKD
+686 VLLLYIMGVASIRD

-720 TNLWFDMKI
+720 TNLWFDMKV
-729 HFNKVGKK
+729 HFGKGGRK

>member
-1 MRNEDFK
+1 M
-8 SFYKKYYRFSVKIA
+8 KKNK
-22 HRIVKDLSAAEDIAQ
+22 SAAILAVV
-37 EMFYSLYRELER
+37 LA
-49 VETEDE
+49 V
-55 KKLCALVRVATI
+55 
-67 NKARDYLKSAYVS
+67 
-80 KVVAAEDN
+80 VVALGYYASIILSSTGKGAGQNITLGLDLAGGVSITYQVVDED
-88 AELEVPASVDNS
+88 ATSEQMSDTIYKLQKRIESYS
-100 TEAAVYQSGDDRIC
+100 TEATVYQSGNDRIC

-158 THKDNTG
+158 TTNDKAGN

-174 LSDEAAETF
+174 LSDEAAQTF
-183 SEMTGAN
+183 AEMTGEN
-190 IGNNLPI
+190 IGKNLPI
-197 IYDGA
+197 VYDGE

-207 VVQSQISGGK
+207 VVQSKIEGGT
-217 AQITGMANFEE
+217 AQITGMANYEE

-271 GLVII
+271 GLVLI

-283 YWMLGAAAAIAL
+283 YWMLGVAASIAL
-295 VIYSTLTIAVIY
+295 VIYSTLTVAVIY

-339 REELSAGKSVFN
+339 REEISAGKSVFN
-351 AMKDGFKKATSAIV
+351 AMRDGFKKATSAIV

-401 ITSLFV
+401 ITALFV

-423 KFYGKAKELKMINF
+423 KFYGKAKELKTISF
-437 TKRRLVFYVIAVA
+437 TKRRPVFYVIAVA

-464 SGDGA
+464 NGDGS

-532 EEREAFNQVLVDKYG
+532 EEREEFNKTFIDRYG
-547 VDENTISSQSISST
+547 VNEDTISSQSISST

-591 FRFASA
+591 IRFASA

-603 HDIMLVLASYALVR
+603 HDILLVLASYALVR

-649 IRGRAR
+649 IHNRAR
-655 VSKEELAEIAD
+655 VSKEELTEIAD

-720 TNLWFDMKI
+720 TNLWFDMKTYL
-729 HFNKVGKK
+729 NKGGKK

>member
-1 MRNEDFK
+1 MKKNKSMGILAVVLVAVVAFCYYASIILSSTGRGAGQNITLGLDLAGGVSITYQVVDEDATAEQL
-8 SFYKKYYRFSVKIA
+8 SDTRYKLQK
-22 HRIVKDLSAAEDIAQ
+22 
-37 EMFYSLYRELER
+37 R
-49 VETEDE
+49 VE
-55 KKLCALVRVATI
+55 V
-67 NKARDYLKSAYVS
+67 Y
-80 KVVAAEDN
+80 
-88 AELEVPASVDNS
+88 S
-100 TEAAVYQSGDDRIC
+100 TEATVYQSGDDRIC

-132 PGSLQFCDPDGNV
+132 PGSLIFTDPDGNT

-150 DVVDAQAG
+150 DVEDAQAG
-158 THKDNTG
+158 TYEDNTG
-165 NNAYCVDLV
+165 NRAFCVDLV
-174 LSDEAAETF
+174 LSDSAAETF
-183 SEMTGAN
+183 SEITGAN
-190 IGNNLPI
+190 IGKNLPI
-197 IYDGA
+197 IYDGE

-207 VVQSQISGGK
+207 VVQQQISQGTAQISG
-217 AQITGMANFEE
+217 MSSFEE
-228 ASQLASQIRIGS
+228 AEILASQIRIGS
-240 LSLELSELES
+240 LSLELQELES

-271 GLVII
+271 GLVLI
-276 IIFMIAY
+276 IIFMIVY

-339 REELSAGKSVFN
+339 REELAAGKSVYN
-351 AMKDGFKKATSAIV
+351 AMRDGFKKASSAII

-378 AWKGS
+378 MWKGS

-390 YTLAIS
+390 YTLVIS
-396 IIISL
+396 ILISL
-401 ITSLFV
+401 FTSLFV

-417 IGVKDE
+417 IGIKDP
-423 KFYGKAKELKMINF
+423 KYYGQAREMKTIGF
-437 TKRRLVFYVIAVA
+437 TKRRPVFYIIAVA
-450 CIAAGFIGMGVHSA
+450 CIAAGFIGMAVHNA
-464 SGDGA
+464 NGDGA

-475 FVGGTSNT
+475 FAGGSSNT

-496 SEMVPLVMDITGDSD
+496 ADMVPIVMEITGDSD

-517 ADSNGVIFKT
+517 ADSNGVVFKT

-532 EEREAFNQVLVDKYG
+532 EEREQFNKAFVDKYG
-547 VDENTISSQSISST
+547 VDENLISSQTISST

-591 FRFASA
+591 IRFASA
-597 SVLALI
+597 AVIALI
-603 HDIMLVLASYALVR
+603 HDILLVLASYALVR

-649 IRGRAR
+649 LHGRAR
-655 VSKEELAEIAD
+655 VTKEELAEISDA
-666 KSVTQTLSRSINTSV
+666 SVTQTLSRSINTSL
-681 TTFVM
+681 TTLVM

-720 TNLWFDMKI
+720 TNLWYEMRV
-729 HFNKVGKK
+729 HFAKAGKSSKK

>member
-1 MRNEDFK
+1 MKKNK
-8 SFYKKYYRFSVKIA
+8 SVAILAVVLAVVVALSYYASIILSSTGKGEGQNITLGL
-22 HRIVKDLSAAEDIAQ
+22 DLAGGVSITYQ
-37 EMFYSLYRELER
+37 
-49 VETEDE
+49 VEDE
-55 KKLCALVRVATI
+55 DATAEQMSDTIYKLQRRIET
-67 NKARDYLKSAYVS
+67 Y
-80 KVVAAEDN
+80 
-88 AELEVPASVDNS
+88 S
-100 TEAAVYQSGDDRIC
+100 TEATVYQGGDDRIC

-124 DILEDLGT
+124 VILEDLGK
-132 PGSLQFCDPDGNV
+132 PGSLQFCDSEGNV

-150 DVVDAQAG
+150 DVVEAQPG
-158 THKDNTG
+158 TYKDNTG

-174 LSDEAAETF
+174 LSDDAAETF
-183 SEMTGAN
+183 SDMTGEN
-190 IGNNLPI
+190 IGKTLPI
-197 IYDGA
+197 VYDGT

-207 VVQSQISGGK
+207 VVQSQISGGT
-217 AQITGMANFEE
+217 AQITGMANYEE
-228 ASQLASQIRIGS
+228 ASKLASQIRIGS

-271 GLVII
+271 GLVLI

-339 REELSAGKSVFN
+339 REELAAGKSVFN

-396 IIISL
+396 IVISL

-417 IGVKDE
+417 VGVKDE
-423 KFYGKAKELKMINF
+423 KYYGKAKELKMINF
-437 TKRRLVFYVIAVA
+437 TKRRPVFYVIALA

-464 SGDGA
+464 GGDGA

-496 SEMVPLVMDITGDSD
+496 AEMVPLVMEVTGDSD
-511 VYVQKV
+511 VFVQKV

-532 EEREAFNQVLVDKYG
+532 TEREEFNKVFVDKYG
-547 VDENTISSQSISST
+547 VNEDLISSQSISST

-567 SDAVIAV
+567 KDAVVAV

-591 FRFASA
+591 IRFASA

-603 HDIMLVLASYALVR
+603 HDILLVLASYALVR

-711 GLFSSVCIS
+711 GVFSSVCIS
-720 TNLWFDMKI
+720 TNLWFGMKLR
-729 HFNKVGKK
+729 FNKSSKK

>member
-1 MRNEDFK
+1 MKKNKSVAILAVVLAVVVALGYYASIILSSTGKGEGQNITLGLDLAGGVSITYQVENEDATAEQM
-8 SFYKKYYRFSVKIA
+8 SDTIYKLQR
-22 HRIVKDLSAAEDIAQ
+22 RIES
-37 EMFYSLYRELER
+37 Y
-49 VETEDE
+49 
-55 KKLCALVRVATI
+55 
-67 NKARDYLKSAYVS
+67 
-80 KVVAAEDN
+80 
-88 AELEVPASVDNS
+88 S
-100 TEAAVYQSGDDRIC
+100 TEATVYQSGDDRIC

-158 THKDNTG
+158 TYKDNTG

-174 LSDEAAETF
+174 LSDDAAETF
-183 SEMTGAN
+183 SEITGAN
-190 IGNNLPI
+190 IGKNLPI
-197 IYDGA
+197 IYDGQ

-207 VVQSQISGGK
+207 TVQSQISGGQ
-217 AQITGMANFEE
+217 AQITGMENYDA
-228 ASQLASQIRIGS
+228 AAQLASQIRIGS

-271 GLVII
+271 GLVLI

-417 IGVKDE
+417 IGMKDVKY
-423 KFYGKAKELKMINF
+423 YGKSKEFKTIEF
-437 TKRRLVFYVIAVA
+437 TKRRPVFYVIAVA
-450 CIAAGFIGMGVHSA
+450 CIVAGFIGMGVNSA
-464 SGDGA
+464 KGDGA

-511 VYVQKV
+511 VFVQKV

-532 EEREAFNQVLVDKYG
+532 EEREAFNQVFVDKYG
-547 VDENTISSQSISST
+547 VDEDTISSQSISST

-567 SDAVIAV
+567 SDAIVAV

-597 SVLALI
+597 SVIALI
-603 HDIMLVLASYALVR
+603 HDILLVLASYALVR

-649 IRGRAR
+649 IHGRAR

-666 KSVTQTLSRSINTSV
+666 QSVTQTLTRSINTSV

-720 TNLWFDMKI
+720 TNLWFDMKL
-729 HFNKVGKK
+729 HFNKGGKK

>member
-1 MRNEDFK
+1 MKKNK
-8 SFYKKYYRFSVKIA
+8 SVAILAVVLVVVVALGYYASIILSSTGRGAGQNITLGL
-22 HRIVKDLSAAEDIAQ
+22 DLAGGVSITYQ
-37 EMFYSLYRELER
+37 
-49 VETEDE
+49 VEDE
-55 KKLCALVRVATI
+55 DATSEEMSDTIYKLQKRIET
-67 NKARDYLKSAYVS
+67 Y
-80 KVVAAEDN
+80 
-88 AELEVPASVDNS
+88 S
-100 TEAAVYQSGDDRIC
+100 TEATVYQSGDDRIC

-132 PGSLQFCDPDGNV
+132 PGSLQFCDPNGSV

-150 DVVDAQAG
+150 DVEDAQAG
-158 THKDNTG
+158 TYKDNTG
-165 NNAYCVDLV
+165 NTGYCVNLT
-174 LSDEAAETF
+174 LSDSAAETF
-183 SEMTGAN
+183 SEITGAN

-197 IYDGA
+197 IYDGE

-207 VVQSQISGGK
+207 TVQSQISGGT
-217 AQITGMANFEE
+217 AQITGMANYEE

-250 QVVGAQLGAEAMSSA
+250 QVVGAQLGTEAMSSA

-271 GLVII
+271 GLVLI

-339 REELSAGKSVFN
+339 REELAAGKSVFN
-351 AMKDGFKKATSAIV
+351 AMREGFKKASSAII

-417 IGVKDE
+417 VGVKDA
-423 KFYGKAKELKMINF
+423 KFYGQAKELKTIGF
-437 TKRRLVFYVIAVA
+437 TKRRPVFYIIAVV

-464 SGDGA
+464 NGDGA

-496 SEMVPLVMDITGDSD
+496 SEMVPLVMEITGDSD

-532 EEREAFNQVLVDKYG
+532 EERETFNQTFIDQYG

-582 IYIAFRFQD
+582 IYIALRFQD
-591 FRFASA
+591 IRFASA
-597 SVLALI
+597 AVLALI
-603 HDIMLVLASYALVR
+603 HDILLVLASYALVR
-617 ISVGSTFIAVML
+617 ISIGSTFIAVML

-649 IRGRAR
+649 IHGRAR
-655 VSKEELAEIAD
+655 VSKEELAEVSD
-666 KSVTQTLSRSINTSV
+666 RSVTQTLSRSINTSL

-720 TNLWFDMKI
+720 TNLWYEMKTRLS
-729 HFNKVGKK
+729 KK

>member
-1 MRNEDFK
+1 MKKNK
-8 SFYKKYYRFSVKIA
+8 SVAILAVVLAVVVALSYYASIILSSTGKGAGQNITLGL
-22 HRIVKDLSAAEDIAQ
+22 DLAGGVSITYQ
-37 EMFYSLYRELER
+37 
-49 VETEDE
+49 VEDE
-55 KKLCALVRVATI
+55 DATAEQMSDTIYKLQRRI
-67 NKARDYLKSAYVS
+67 ESY
-80 KVVAAEDN
+80 
-88 AELEVPASVDNS
+88 S
-100 TEAAVYQSGDDRIC
+100 TEATVYQSGDDRIC
-114 VEIPGVTDAN
+114 IEIPGVTDAN
-124 DILEDLGT
+124 DILEDLGK

-158 THKDNTG
+158 TYKDNTG

-217 AQITGMANFEE
+217 AQITGMANYDE

-271 GLVII
+271 GLVLI

-283 YWMLGAAAAIAL
+283 YWVLGAAAAVAL

-396 IIISL
+396 IIVSL

-407 TRYVVYSFYG
+407 TRYVVYSLYG
-417 IGVKDE
+417 IGVKDV
-423 KFYGKAKELKMINF
+423 KFYGKAKELKTINF
-437 TKRRLVFYVIAVA
+437 TKRRPVFYVIAVA

-527 RNLSL
+527 RNLNL
-532 EEREAFNQVLVDKYG
+532 EEREAFNQVFVDKYG

>member
-1 MRNEDFK
+1 MPGRYEEKHVMKKNK
-8 SFYKKYYRFSVKIA
+8 SIAILSVVLVAVVAFCYYASIILSSTGSGAGQNITLGLDLAGGVSITYQVVDKDATAEQLSDTRYKLQK
-22 HRIVKDLSAAEDIAQ
+22 
-37 EMFYSLYRELER
+37 R
-49 VETEDE
+49 VES
-55 KKLCALVRVATI
+55 
-67 NKARDYLKSAYVS
+67 Y
-80 KVVAAEDN
+80 
-88 AELEVPASVDNS
+88 S
-100 TEAAVYQSGDDRIC
+100 TEASVYQSGDDRIC

-132 PGSLQFCDPDGNV
+132 PGSLMFCDPDGNT

-150 DVVDAQAG
+150 DIVDAQAG
-158 THKDNTG
+158 TYKDSTG
-165 NNAYCVDLV
+165 NNAFCVDLV
-174 LSDEAAETF
+174 LSDEAAQTF
-183 SEMTGAN
+183 SEVTGAN
-190 IGNNLPI
+190 IGKNLPI
-197 IYDGA
+197 IYDDE
-202 VISNP
+202 VISSP
-207 VVQSQISGGK
+207 TVQDRISGK
-217 AQITGMANFEE
+217 TAQITNMGSYEE
-228 ASQLASQIRIGS
+228 AEVLASQIRIGS
-240 LSLELSELES
+240 LSVELQELES
-250 QVVGAQLGAEAMSSA
+250 QVVGAQLGGEAMSSA

-271 GLVII
+271 GLVLI
-276 IIFMIAY
+276 IIFMLAY

-339 REELSAGKSVFN
+339 REELSAGKSVYG
-351 AMKDGFKKATSAIV
+351 AMRDGFKKATSAIV

-401 ITSLFV
+401 LTSLFV

-417 IGVKDE
+417 IGVKDV
-423 KFYGKAKELKMINF
+423 KFYGQAKEIKTIGF
-437 TKRRLVFYVIAVA
+437 TKRRPVFYIIAVV
-450 CIAAGFIGMGVHSA
+450 CVAAGFIGMAVHGA
-464 SGDGA
+464 NGDGS

-475 FVGGTSNT
+475 FAGGTSNT

-496 SEMVPLVMDITGDSD
+496 SEMVPLVMEVTGDSD
-511 VYVQKV
+511 VFVQKV
-517 ADSNGVIFKT
+517 ADSNGVVFKT

-532 EEREAFNQVLVDKYG
+532 EEREKFNQAFVEAYG
-547 VDENTISSQSISST
+547 VDENTISSQTISST

-567 SDAVIAV
+567 NDAVVAV

-591 FRFASA
+591 IRFASA
-597 SVLALI
+597 AVIALI
-603 HDIMLVLASYALVR
+603 HDILLVLASYALVR

-649 IRGRAR
+649 LHGRAR
-655 VSKEELAEIAD
+655 VSKDELAEIGD
-666 KSVTQTLSRSINTSV
+666 SSVTQTLSRSINTSL
-681 TTFVM
+681 TTLAM

-720 TNLWFDMKI
+720 TNLWYDMRL
-729 HFNKVGKK
+729 HFSKGGDKSSKK

>member
-1 MRNEDFK
+1 MKKNK
-8 SFYKKYYRFSVKIA
+8 SVAILAVVLAVVVALGYYASIILSSTGKGEGQNITLGL
-22 HRIVKDLSAAEDIAQ
+22 DLAGGVSITYQ
-37 EMFYSLYRELER
+37 
-49 VETEDE
+49 VEDE
-55 KKLCALVRVATI
+55 DATAEQMSDTIYKLQRRIET
-67 NKARDYLKSAYVS
+67 Y
-80 KVVAAEDN
+80 
-88 AELEVPASVDNS
+88 S

-202 VISNP
+202 VISIP

>member
-1 MRNEDFK
+1 MKKNK
-8 SFYKKYYRFSVKIA
+8 SVAILAVVLAVVVALCYY
-22 HRIVKDLSAAEDIAQ
+22 
-37 EMFYSLYRELER
+37 
-49 VETEDE
+49 
-55 KKLCALVRVATI
+55 ATI
-67 NKARDYLKSAYVS
+67 ILSSTGKGAGQNITLGLDLAGGVS
-80 KVVAAEDN
+80 ITYQVVDEDATAEQMSDTIYKLQKRI
-88 AELEVPASVDNS
+88 ESYS
-100 TEAAVYQSGDDRIC
+100 TEATVYQSGDDRIC

-158 THKDNTG
+158 THKGNTG
-165 NNAYCVDLV
+165 NNEFCVDLV

-190 IGNNLPI
+190 IGKNLPI
-197 IYDGA
+197 VYDGE

-207 VVQSQISGGK
+207 VVEAKIDGGT
-217 AQITGMANFEE
+217 AQITGMADFDE

-240 LSLELSELES
+240 LSLELTELES

-339 REELSAGKSVFN
+339 REEIAAGKSVYN

-396 IIISL
+396 IVVSL
-401 ITSLFV
+401 VTALFV

-423 KFYGKAKELKMINF
+423 KFYGKAKELKTMGFI
-437 TKRRLVFYVIAVA
+437 KRRPVFYVIAVA
-450 CIAAGFIGMGVHSA
+450 CIAAGFIGMGIHSA
-464 SGDGA
+464 NGDGA

-496 SEMVPLVMDITGDSD
+496 SEMVPLVMDVTGDSD

-517 ADSNGVIFKT
+517 ADTNGVIFKT
-527 RNLSL
+527 RNLNL
-532 EEREAFNQVLVDKYG
+532 EEREAFNKVFVDKYG
-547 VDENTISSQSISST
+547 VDEDTISSQSISST

-603 HDIMLVLASYALVR
+603 HDILLVLASYALVR

-649 IRGRAR
+649 IHNRAR

-666 KSVTQTLSRSINTSV
+666 RSVTQTLSRSINTSV

-729 HFNKVGKK
+729 HFGKGGKK

>member
-1 MRNEDFK
+1 MKKNK
-8 SFYKKYYRFSVKIA
+8 SVAILAVVLAVVVALCYY
-22 HRIVKDLSAAEDIAQ
+22 
-37 EMFYSLYRELER
+37 
-49 VETEDE
+49 
-55 KKLCALVRVATI
+55 ATI
-67 NKARDYLKSAYVS
+67 ILSSTGKGAGQNITLGLDLAGGVS
-80 KVVAAEDN
+80 ITYQVVDED
-88 AELEVPASVDNS
+88 ATSEQMSDTIYKLQKRIESYS
-100 TEAAVYQSGDDRIC
+100 TEATVYQSGDDRIC

-158 THKDNTG
+158 THKGNTG
-165 NNAYCVDLV
+165 NNEFCVDLV
-174 LSDEAAETF
+174 VSGEATETF

-190 IGNNLPI
+190 IGKNLPI
-197 IYDGA
+197 VYDGE

-207 VVQSQISGGK
+207 VVQSKIDGGT
-217 AQITGMANFEE
+217 AQITGMADFDE

-240 LSLELSELES
+240 LSLELTELES

-339 REELSAGKSVFN
+339 REEIAAGKSVYN

-396 IIISL
+396 IVVSL
-401 ITSLFV
+401 VTALFV

-423 KFYGKAKELKMINF
+423 KFYGKAKELKTMGFI
-437 TKRRLVFYVIAVA
+437 KRRPVFYVIAVA

-464 SGDGA
+464 NGDGA

-496 SEMVPLVMDITGDSD
+496 SEMVPLVMDVTGDSD

-527 RNLSL
+527 RNLNL
-532 EEREAFNQVLVDKYG
+532 EEREAFNKVFVDNYG
-547 VDENTISSQSISST
+547 VDEDTISSQSISST

-603 HDIMLVLASYALVR
+603 HDILLVLASYALVR

-649 IRGRAR
+649 IHNRAR

-729 HFNKVGKK
+729 HFGKGGKK